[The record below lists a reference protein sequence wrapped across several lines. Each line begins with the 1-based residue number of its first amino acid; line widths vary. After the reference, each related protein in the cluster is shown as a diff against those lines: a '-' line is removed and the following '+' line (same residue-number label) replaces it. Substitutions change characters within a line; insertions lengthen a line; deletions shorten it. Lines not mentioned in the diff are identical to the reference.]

1 MEERE
6 RVSRFT
12 AVLVVALAALFA
24 GAAMAQSDFTTARIA
39 GVVKDGAGVVLPGVT
54 VEAKNAA
61 TGLVESTVTDVDGA
75 YRLINLPTGTY
86 SVTATLAGF
95 ATVTAENVKLVL
107 GSAPTVN
114 ITMQQAQF
122 AEAVVVTAEVPL
134 VEATNT
140 QTSTTIGTEQ
150 LRNLPISGRDFT
162 NLTLLSPEASRENQ
176 RNYIALSGQRGVNT
190 SFVVDGADYNN
201 SFFGGTTGTAEG
213 RAPLSISQ
221 ESIKEFTVITN
232 GTSAEYGRSGGGVVS
247 VLTKSGGNDLSGS
260 LFYYL
265 QPQSTI
271 SNFPD
276 GREPADQE
284 KSQYGGSLGGPI
296 LKDKLFFFASYDT
309 QDKSETVPLE
319 SRVIDDAVFAQ
330 WPVLTTDDNY
340 AQTQD
345 GQVLFGRFDFLLG
358 NNHRIMAR
366 ANYADYEGIN
376 GTRSATN
383 YADTYNGVEGMY
395 SRSSVLN
402 WSAVFGENFT
412 NDLTMQYV
420 LEDTPREDKALNLPS
435 IQIQSPAVRYGEVE
449 FLPISMSQDR
459 ITIADSV
466 SWLIGKHTLKAGG
479 EYNDTSIEQ
488 IFKGNWRGV
497 FIFPNKQA
505 LLDGK
510 WIEYRQFGGLQGLTS
525 DEAGYSNFGQVEMA
539 LFAQDQWYLSPNLT
553 LSLGLRWESLDN
565 PDFGIINPDD
575 MNANG
580 SYNLTRK
587 IPDQDD
593 MYSPRFGVTWS
604 PAAKTALRL
613 TAGRFYARTP
623 SLLFAQ
629 NNTSNG
635 YKGTQ
640 YTIRTNAGVA
650 PTDPLSSYVGWGST
664 WVPEGIERI
673 PFGELTKIP
682 TGVSVYT
689 FPEDYKNAYTDRM
702 TVEWEQQIFSNTGV
716 TFNATYAEAKDLEY
730 LTDLNLQYECQ
741 GGGVGTDCDPVIGA
755 NGLPRY
761 ASARPN
767 TYYGNVYSYNSGAR
781 SEYLGISMVVQQR
794 LTAGLSGWLSIGWSE
809 DKDNDSNERN
819 YSGMFVEDKN
829 DLDNNWG
836 FSDRDQT
843 WKIRATGLWDTGF
856 WGLLFSGNFFFNSGT
871 PYSAFTGSDSN
882 NDKDRFT
889 DRPTIDGVHLGR
901 NIYRNDDYWRI
912 DLRLQKSFNLGPGEV
927 SLIAE
932 CFNVTDEAYYYVSNT
947 TWGTGQTP
955 LSTFGATSYGGGIA
969 PRTWQFALRYDF

>member
-1 MEERE
+1 MEERK
-6 RVSRFT
+6 RVSGFT
-12 AVLVVALAALFA
+12 AVVVMALAALLA
-24 GAAMAQSDFTTARIA
+24 GTAMAQSDFTTARIA
-39 GVVKDGAGVVLPGVT
+39 GVVKDAAGVALPGVT

-61 TGLVESTVTDVDGA
+61 TGLIQSTVTDVDGA

-95 ATVTAENVKLVL
+95 ATVTAENVKLAL
-107 GSAPTVN
+107 GTAPTVN

-162 NLTLLSPEASRENQ
+162 NLALLSPEARRESQ
-176 RNYIALSGQRGVNT
+176 RGYIALSGQRGVNT

-221 ESIKEFTVITN
+221 ETIKEFTVITN

-247 VLTKSGGNDLSGS
+247 VVTKSGGNDWSGS
-260 LFYYL
+260 LFYYT

-284 KSQYGGSLGGPI
+284 KSQWGGSFGGPI
-296 LKDKLFFFASYDT
+296 LKDNLFFFASYDT
-309 QDKSETVPLE
+309 QDKSETVPID
-319 SRVIDDAVFAQ
+319 SRVLDADIFAK
-330 WPVLTTDDNY
+330 WPSLETADNY
-340 AQTQD
+340 LSTQD
-345 GQVLFGRFDFLLG
+345 GQVLFGRVDWLLG
-358 NNHRIMAR
+358 TDHRIMAR

-376 GTRSATN
+376 GTSTSPTR
-383 YADTYNGVEGMY
+383 ADSYNGIEGMF
-395 SRSSVLN
+395 SRSYVAN
-402 WSAVFGENFT
+402 WSAVFGDNFT
-412 NDLTMQYV
+412 NDLTLQYV
-420 LEDTPREDKALNLPS
+420 LEDTPRGDKGLELPD
-435 IQIQSPAVRYGEVE
+435 IQLQSPSVRYGEVS
-449 FLPISMSQDR
+449 FLPIKMTQDR
-459 ITIADSV
+459 VTIADSV

-479 EYNDTSIEQ
+479 EYNDTEIEQ

-505 LLDGK
+505 ILDGK
-510 WIEYRQFGGLQGLTS
+510 WVEYRQFGGLQGLTS
-525 DEAGYSNFGQVEMA
+525 DEAGYSNFGQTELA
-539 LFAQDQWYLSPNLT
+539 LFAQDQWFLSPNLT

-575 MNANG
+575 MNADG
-580 SYNLTRK
+580 SYNLTRY

-604 PAAKTALRL
+604 PAAKTALRF

-650 PTDPLSSYVGWGST
+650 PTDPLASFLGWGST
-664 WVPEGIERI
+664 WVPEGVERI
-673 PFGELTKIP
+673 PFDQLTKIP
-682 TGVSVYT
+682 TGVGVYT
-689 FPEDYKNAYTDRM
+689 FQPDYKNAYTDRF

-730 LTDLNLQYECQ
+730 LTDLNLQYQCE
-741 GGGVGTDCDPVIGA
+741 GGGVGTDCTPAIGA

-761 ASARPN
+761 ATARPN

-794 LTAGLSGWLSIGWSE
+794 LTAGLSGWLSVGWSE

-819 YSGMFVEDKN
+819 FSGLFLEDKN

-843 WKIRATGLWDTGF
+843 WKVRATGLWDTGF
-856 WGLLFSGNFFFNSGT
+856 WGLLFSGNFFYNTGQ
-871 PYSAFTGSDSN
+871 PYSAFTGSDGN

-889 DRPTIDGVHLGR
+889 DRPTIDGVHFER
-901 NIYRNDDYWRI
+901 NSFRQPDFWRI
-912 DLRLQKSFNLGPGEV
+912 DLRLQKSFKLGPGAV
-927 SLIAE
+927 AVIAE
-932 CFNVTDEAYYYVSNT
+932 CFNVTDEADYTVTNT
-947 TWGTGQTP
+947 TWGTAQTP
-955 LSTFGATSYGGGIA
+955 NATFGTESYTGT
-969 PRTWQFALRYDF
+969 PRTYQFAIRYDF

>member
-1 MEERE
+1 MKERK
-6 RVSRFT
+6 RVSAF
-12 AVLVVALAALFA
+12 APVFVVALAALFA
-24 GAAMAQSDFTTARIA
+24 GTAMAQSDFTTARIV
-39 GVVKDGAGVVLPGVT
+39 GLVKDSAGAALPGVT

-61 TGLVESTVTDVDGA
+61 TGLVQTTVTDVDGS
-75 YRLINLPTGTY
+75 YRVLNLPTGTY

-114 ITMQQAQF
+114 FTLQAAQF
-122 AEAVVVTAEVPL
+122 AEAMVVTADVPL
-134 VEATNT
+134 VEVANT

-150 LRNLPISGRDFT
+150 LRNLPINGRDFT
-162 NLTLLSPEASRENQ
+162 NLTLLTPEASREGQ

-221 ESIKEFTVITN
+221 ETIKEFTVITN
-232 GTSAEYGRSGGGVVS
+232 GTSAEFGRSGGGVVS
-247 VLTKSGGNDLSGS
+247 VITKSGGNDLSGS

-309 QDKSETVPLE
+309 QDKSETVPLN
-319 SRVIDDAVFAQ
+319 SRVIDETIFAK
-330 WPVLTTDDNY
+330 WPVLTTPDSY

-345 GQVLFGRFDFLLG
+345 GQVLFGRLDFLLG

-376 GTRSATN
+376 GTRSSAD
-383 YADTYNGVEGMY
+383 YADTFNGTEGMY
-395 SRSSVLN
+395 SRSFVAN
-402 WSAVFGENFT
+402 WAGVFGENFT
-412 NDLTMQYV
+412 NDLTLQYV
-420 LEDTPREDKALNLPS
+420 LEDTPRDDKALNLPE
-435 IQIQSPAVRYGEVE
+435 IQVQSPSLRYGEVS
-449 FLPISMSQDR
+449 FLPIVMTQDR
-459 ITIADSV
+459 YTIADSV
-466 SWLIGKHTLKAGG
+466 SWLIGKHTMKFGG

-505 LLDGK
+505 LIDGK
-510 WIEYRQFGGLQGLTS
+510 WVEYRQFGGLQGLTS
-525 DEAGYSNFGQVEMA
+525 DEAGYSDFGQVEMA

-580 SYNLTRK
+580 SYNLTRQ

-593 MYSPRFGVTWS
+593 MFSPRIGVTWS
-604 PAAKTALRL
+604 PAAKTALRF

-629 NNTSNG
+629 NNSSNG

-640 YTIRTNAGVA
+640 YSIKTSAGVQ
-650 PTDPLSSYVGWGST
+650 PTDPLWTYAGWGAT
-664 WVPEGIERI
+664 WDPEGVERI
-673 PFGELTKIP
+673 PFGELVNIP
-682 TGVSVYT
+682 TGVGVYT
-689 FPEDYKNAYTDRM
+689 FQPDYKNAHTDRL

-741 GGGVGTDCDPVIGA
+741 GGGVGTDCTPVIGA

-761 ASARPN
+761 ATARLNP
-767 TYYGNVYSYNSGAR
+767 YYGNVYSYNSGAR
-781 SEYLGISMVVQQR
+781 SEYLGISMILQQR

-819 YSGMFVEDKN
+819 YSGLFLEDKN

-843 WKIRATGLWDTGF
+843 WKIRATGFWDTGF
-856 WGLLFSGNFFFNSGT
+856 WGMLFSGNFFYNSGT
-871 PYSAFTGSDSN
+871 TYSAFTGSDSN

-901 NIYRNDDYWRI
+901 NIYRNDDFWRL
-912 DLRLQKSFNLGPGEV
+912 DLRLQKSFNLGPGDI

-955 LSTFGATSYGGGIA
+955 NATFGATSYGGIA
-969 PRTWQFALRYDF
+969 PRTWQFAIRYDF